1 VISAMMQVNTVRRWI
16 LAIAKLCVLASLI
29 FPGAPAC
36 VAQNH
41 RLTETA
47 SPDKSVVLATEKDAD
62 GAMHVFFV
70 SATGE
75 KLGSALSI
83 LSEGDLGNVNVLSSW
98 NPSGSKVALL
108 IYHGVR
114 SSKIKLFAR
123 DDKNKF
129 VPINVTLPDP
139 LSIYGK
145 PELRK
150 LSEEHVSAS
159 ENSLGPW
166 TSDKSVRLV
175 SGIMVDQGNSVFVH
189 LFVTFTVILDGK
201 ANIQDVKLLGPYSDQ
216 DADEFL
222 EHWGTKYWEEPD
234 RESGD
239 IS

>member
-1 VISAMMQVNTVRRWI
+1 MRVNTAHRWI
-16 LAIAKLCVLASLI
+16 LDMAKLCVPASLI
-29 FPGAPAC
+29 FLGTVAS

-47 SPDKSVVLATEKDAD
+47 SPDKTVVLATEKDAD

-70 SATGE
+70 NSATGE
-75 KLGSALSI
+75 KLGSVLSI
-83 LSEGDLGNVNVLSSW
+83 LSEGDLGNVNVLTSW

-108 IYHGVR
+108 VYHGVR
-114 SSKIKLFAR
+114 SSNIKLFTR
-123 DDKNKF
+123 DDKGKF
-129 VPINVTLPDP
+129 VPINLTLPDP

-145 PELRK
+145 PDLKK

-175 SGIMVDQGNSVFVH
+175 SGIMVDQGDSVFVH

-201 ANIQDVKLLGPYSDQ
+201 ADIQDVKLLGPYSDQ
-216 DADEFL
+216 DADKFL
-222 EHWGTKYWEEPD
+222 ERWGTKYWEEPD
-234 RESGD
+234 TKSGD